1 MSNVKSPPRTEPKVL
16 ARGQLS
22 IVSEKGA
29 AALIAVLLVLFG
41 SLALV
46 GAFSSM
52 TLNEIK
58 VSRNQTK
65 SLQTYYAAEGGVED
79 LIYRIKTAK
88 NYDAAESF
96 SLNGA
101 NVNIN
106 TTDVS
111 GTKEIVAQGGLNNFF
126 RSVASKIKITSQQ
139 IQFHYGVQV
148 GAGGLELK
156 QNSSV
161 QGNIYSNGPLT
172 GETNSYITGDAFA
185 ATSLTQSDSHIV
197 QNSDQSVG
205 QSSPQLDVAQSF
217 KASFTGQIGQI
228 SLYFKKIGAPADK
241 TVRIMSDSGGNPNK
255 NGILASGTLSA
266 SLVTG
271 SYGWINVTFSLPA
284 NVNNNT
290 TYWVMIDSSVDASK
304 YYVWG
309 KDSNQGFGNGVAKYS
324 SDWSVKSPTWT
335 TITGDLDFKIWQ
347 GGINSISGIA
357 VYGDARANTIT
368 NSQVCGKVYYQTIDS
383 TSLNFVNNPGSP
395 CPTPYTPGTAYPGSS
410 DPGPENMPISD
421 ANIQEWRDQAQ
432 AGGIFSD
439 SAHCTPANG
448 AVIGPARL
456 DCDFTVENGKTI
468 TIKAPVWVK
477 GNILM
482 DNNVVV
488 VLDSSYGSLS
498 GVIMADDQNNPATVG
513 KINTKNNTVICGSTG
528 YNAGNGDCN
537 LSNGSYLMLLS
548 TYSGSDKAI
557 KIENNVKGAIFYAS
571 AGIAAIENNTRI
583 KEVIAYK
590 IELENNAQV
599 VYEQGLANAQF
610 SSGPGASYEILEW
623 KETE

>member
-1 MSNVKSPPRTEPKVL
+1 M
-16 ARGQLS
+16 S
-22 IVSEKGA
+22 IVSENGA
-29 AALIAVLLVLFG
+29 AALIAVVLVLFG

-46 GAFSSM
+46 SSFSSM

-79 LIYRIKTAK
+79 LIYRVKNAK

-101 NVNIN
+101 NVNIS

-111 GTKEIVAQGGLNNFF
+111 GTKEITAQGGLNNLF
-126 RSVASKIKITSQQ
+126 RSVASKIKITSQE

-148 GAGGLELK
+148 GAGGLELES
-156 QNSSV
+156 NASV
-161 QGNIYSNGPLT
+161 LGNIYSNGRIT
-172 GETNSYITGDAFA
+172 GASNSYITGDAFA
-185 ATSLTQSDSHIV
+185 ATSLAQSDSYEV
-197 QNSDQSVG
+197 QNADQNVG
-205 QSSPQLDVAQSF
+205 QSSPVLDMAQSF
-217 KASFTGQIGQI
+217 RASFTGQIGQI
-228 SLYFKKIGAPADK
+228 SLNLKKIGSPGNK

-255 NGILASGTLSA
+255 NGVLASGTLSS

-271 SYGWINVTFSLPA
+271 SYGWINIVFTSPA

-290 TYWVMIDSSVDASK
+290 TYWMMIDSSASGSN

-309 KDSNQGFGNGVAKYS
+309 RDSGGGFANGAAKYS
-324 SDWSVKSPTWT
+324 ANWSAGSPTWT
-335 TITGDLDFKIWQ
+335 AITGDLNFRIWQ

-368 NSQVCGKVYYQTIDS
+368 NSKICGNAYYQTIDP
-383 TSLNFVNNPGSP
+383 TSLDFVNGPGSP
-395 CPTPYTPGTAYPGSS
+395 CPTPYISGTAYPGSA
-410 DPGPENMPISD
+410 DPAPQNMPISD
-421 ANIQEWRDQAQ
+421 ANIQDWRDQAQ
-432 AGGIFSD
+432 TGGIFSD

-448 AVIGPARL
+448 AIIGPALL
-456 DCDFTVENGKTI
+456 DCDFTVSNGKTV

-488 VLDSSYGSLS
+488 VLDNSYGALS
-498 GVIMADDQNNPATVG
+498 GVVMADDPANQTTIGTITARNNV
-513 KINTKNNTVICGSTG
+513 VICGSAG

-537 LSNGSYLMLLS
+537 PSNGSYLMLLS
-548 TYSGSDKAI
+548 TYSGTSKAI
-557 KIENNVKGAIFYAS
+557 EVENNVEGAIFYAS
-571 AGIAAIENNTRI
+571 AGSAEIENNATV
-583 KEVIAYK
+583 KEIIAYK
-590 IELENNAQV
+590 LEVENNAQV